1 MAHEA
6 AGAGKT
12 GATSV
17 FQVHVFYWEFHQEVG
32 QGVSMSTVFSW
43 SIVFEF

>member
-6 AGAGKT
+6 EGSEKT

-17 FQVHVFYWEFHQEVG
+17 FQVDVFYWEFHQEVG
-32 QGVSMSTVFSW
+32 QGVSMSIVFSLFD
-43 SIVFEF
+43 SVS